1 MRDRAAIDLE
11 VRSREGGGSEP
22 QQGGGAALPRRP
34 APVQRGVVAGEGLEA
49 GRKSA
54 ERHQLTA
61 ALGVLQRRTR
71 GVEAGS
77 VDLGGGDAR
86 LEAGGDGPEA
96 AGDDPCDVGE
106 AEVHLV
112 QDLPDGPS
120 GGEEHLELVA
130 QRNGEARGERC
141 APAAGEIGGRAPPRP
156 LSGPPGAR
164 GGGGGGGG
172 GAPGGEGRD

>member
-1 MRDRAAIDLE
+1 
-11 VRSREGGGSEP
+11 VRSPEGGGSEP
-22 QQGGGAALPRRP
+22 QQGGGAALPRRR
-34 APVQRGVVAGEGLEA
+34 APVRRGVVAGEGLEA

-106 AEVHLV
+106 AEVPVV
-112 QDLPDGPS
+112 QDLTDGPS

-130 QRNGEARGERC
+130 RRHGEARGERC
-141 APAAGEIGGRAPPRP
+141 AAAAGELGVPAAQRSLTAPAVARRQ
-156 LSGPPGAR
+156 GAGR
-164 GGGGGGGG
+164 GGV
-172 GAPGGEGRD
+172 AGEGYVWRGHFTSQ